1 MKDLT
6 TPILTD
12 TWVTASWDEYIQ
24 IVSDPICE
32 KAKCYYDDGQ
42 LRIEMSP
49 IGHDHSSDNTVVS
62 FAINLYAVLRNIPLK
77 GLTNCSY
84 RLEGIRECQPDISY
98 YLSSTLSILSQRA
111 RSGETSAY
119 LAPESLASTW
129 QNRH

>member
-1 MKDLT
+1 MMKDLT

-84 RLEGIRECQPDISY
+84 RQEGIRECQPDISY
-98 YLSSTLSILSQRA
+98 TASPV
-111 RSGETSAY
+111 
-119 LAPESLASTW
+119 LADS
-129 QNRH
+129 